1 MGSGIFGEVM
11 SWLDVV
17 TAYLGAIASGDI
29 RAVKQLVSK
38 DVQYKDGIMELNGID
53 ELLTIIGTDYKM
65 QIQNWAYK
73 NKLVFVEYS
82 FWDYMDEYSKDV
94 VGVYSIN
101 PMGKIS
107 QIRMYS

>member
-1 MGSGIFGEVM
+1 M

-17 TAYLGAIASGDI
+17 TAYLGALASGDV
-29 RAVKQLVSK
+29 RAVKQLASE

-82 FWDYMDEYSKDV
+82 YWDYMDEYSKDV

>member
-1 MGSGIFGEVM
+1 M

-53 ELLTIIGTDYKM
+53 ELLTVIGPDYRM

-82 FWDYMDEYSKDV
+82 YWDYMDEYSKDV

>member
-1 MGSGIFGEVM
+1 MI
-11 SWLDVV
+11 WLDVV

-53 ELLTIIGTDYKM
+53 ELLTIIGPDYRM

-82 FWDYMDEYSKDV
+82 YWDYMDEYSKDV

>member
-1 MGSGIFGEVM
+1 M
-11 SWLDVV
+11 SWLDLV
-17 TAYLGAIASGDI
+17 TAYLGSVASGDI
-29 RAVKQLVSK
+29 RAVKQLVSE
-38 DVQYKDGIMELNGID
+38 DVKYKDGIMELNGID
-53 ELLTIIGTDYKM
+53 ELLTIVGPDYRM

-82 FWDYMDEYSKDV
+82 YWDYMDQYPKDV

-101 PMGKIS
+101 DLGKIS

>member
-1 MGSGIFGEVM
+1 MM

-17 TAYLGAIASGDI
+17 TAYLGAVASGDA
-29 RAVKQLVSK
+29 RAVNQLVSE
-38 DVQYKDGIMELNGID
+38 DVKYKDGIMELNGIE
-53 ELLTIIGTDYKM
+53 ELLSIVGPDYRM

-82 FWDYMDEYSKDV
+82 YWDYMDQYPKDV

-101 PMGKIS
+101 DLGKIS

>member
-1 MGSGIFGEVM
+1 M

-29 RAVKQLVSK
+29 RAIKQLVSK

-53 ELLTIIGTDYKM
+53 ELLTVIGPDYRM

-82 FWDYMDEYSKDV
+82 YWDYMDEYSKDV